1 MKKLCLFLSACFI
14 LPFSVLAEEN
24 INNGEL
30 SSPIGTVS
38 VYAGIESDTQLLNKG
53 YLIANGASLL
63 KSDYPELFAIIG
75 TTYGSSD
82 SNHFNLPDLRGR
94 TVVGVKSDDSDF
106 ASLGKTGGAK
116 SVTLTVNQI
125 PSHTHTFTGTSSTT
139 ASSGAHTHTFSG
151 TTSSNGAHTH
161 EIKTN
166 NTHWLSVSVPG
177 NDSGAHFGFEDVTT
191 APGAIFSAASAGAH
205 THTYSGTTSGAS
217 SNHTHTV
224 TPTGTNAN
232 TGGGQAHN
240 NLQPYISLKYIIK
253 VK

>member
-1 MKKLCLFLSACFI
+1 MKKFCLFLSFI
-14 LPFSVLAEEN
+14 LIFPFSVLAEEN

-38 VYAGIESDTQLLNKG
+38 VYAGIESDTQLLNRG
-53 YLIANGASLL
+53 YLIANGASILRA
-63 KSDYPELFAIIG
+63 DYPELFAIIG

-94 TVVGVKSDDSDF
+94 TVVGVYGSNDQNKEAEFDT
-106 ASLGKTGGAK
+106 LGETGGAK
-116 SVTLTVNQI
+116 TVTLTVNQI

-151 TTSSNGAHTH
+151 TTSANGYHTH
-161 EIKTN
+161 TLGAPQN
-166 NTHWLSVSVPG
+166 G
-177 NDSGAHFGFEDVTT
+177 SGTWSGWTFNIV
-191 APGAIFSAASAGAH
+191 AISASASNALAVSYEGNH

-217 SNHTHTV
+217 ANHTHTV

-240 NLQPYISLKYIIK
+240 NLQPYIALKYIIK

>member
-14 LPFSVLAEEN
+14 LPFSVFAEEN

-75 TTYGSSD
+75 TTYGSTD

-139 ASSGAHTHTFSG
+139 SSSGAHTHTFSG
-151 TTSSNGAHTH
+151 TTSTKTLSGTLYTWSDSNFTGTG
-161 EIKTN
+161 I
-166 NTHWLSVSVPG
+166 VSA
-177 NDSGAHFGFEDVTT
+177 SGSMQFA
-191 APGAIFSAASAGAH
+191 APGSGSAMGGTNYVINATH
-205 THTYSGTTSGAS
+205 NHTYSGTTSGAS
-217 SNHTHTV
+217 ANHTHTV
-224 TPTGTNAN
+224 TATGTNAN

>member
-1 MKKLCLFLSACFI
+1 MKKFCLFLSFI
-14 LPFSVLAEEN
+14 LIFPFSVLAEEN

-38 VYAGIESDTQLLNKG
+38 VYAGIESDTQLLNRG
-53 YLIANGASLL
+53 YLIANGASILRA
-63 KSDYPELFAIIG
+63 DYPELFAIIG

-94 TVVGVKSDDSDF
+94 TVVGVYGSNDQNKEAEFDT
-106 ASLGKTGGAK
+106 LGETGGAK
-116 SVTLTVNQI
+116 TVTLTVNQI

-161 EIKTN
+161 NVPEMGIYYSDVSTTKWEAFGHKTGG
-166 NTHWLSVSVPG
+166 T
-177 NDSGAHFGFEDVTT
+177 DIATT
-191 APGAIFSAASAGAH
+191 TSAGAH
-205 THTYSGTTSGAS
+205 THTFSGTTSGAS
-217 SNHTHTV
+217 ANHTHTV

-240 NLQPYISLKYIIK
+240 NLQPYIALKYIIK